1 MGKFRHIRLLFFIE
15 FLYKRILT
23 QHSNQNILTYLLG
36 TVWKY
41 LKFLLFSLQRN
52 ISRPPPS
59 PPLFSS
65 SKTSGFQ
72 IPPPP
77 LFVFLKL
84 FLRFKFVK
92 RINFNSFK
100 NIRGI
105 VTIWLIMPLDHKDMP
120 QVGYYH
126 LEIIQKYLKFFKKDV
141 FLKLIL
147 TPPPCFPQVFPQV

>member
-1 MGKFRHIRLLFFIE
+1 MPM
-15 FLYKRILT
+15 YT
-23 QHSNQNILTYLLG
+23 QYFLG

-41 LKFLLFSLQRN
+41 LKFFLFSLRRN